1 MLDRLVID
9 DLTITAGD
17 TDQYDIDD
25 VDMDNIHTTPVGE
38 RVIFKAPNND

>member
-17 TDQYDIDD
+17 KDQCDIDD
-25 VDMDNIHTTPVGE
+25 IDMDNIHTTPVGE